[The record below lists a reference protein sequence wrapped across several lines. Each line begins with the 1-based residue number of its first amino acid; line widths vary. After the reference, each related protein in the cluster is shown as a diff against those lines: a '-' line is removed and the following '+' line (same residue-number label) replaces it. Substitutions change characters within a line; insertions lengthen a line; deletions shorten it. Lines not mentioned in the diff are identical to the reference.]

1 MTGKPPLD
9 VFLAAPRGF
18 CAGVDRAIQIV
29 ERALAKFGAP
39 VYVRHEIVHNRF
51 VVDGLKRRGAV
62 FVEDL
67 AEIPDRSRPVIFSAH
82 GVPKSVPEAADRLG
96 LFSLDAT
103 CPLVTKVHRAA
114 ETHHARG
121 RHVLLIGHAG
131 HPEVIGTMGQLPDG
145 AVTLV
150 TCVEDVAR
158 LAVPDGVPLAY
169 TTQTTLSL
177 DDTAAIVAALTE
189 RFPDIA
195 GPHRQD
201 ICYATTNR
209 QEAVKAVAPRVEAM
223 IVVGAPNSSNSQ
235 RLREVAEREGCR
247 AVLLQR
253 AADIDWTLFD
263 GVARLGITA
272 GASAPQVLIDEVLAA
287 FAERRDVR
295 LETVVT
301 AEETV
306 VFNLPKALRD
316 DADATPGEED

>member
-1 MTGKPPLD
+1 MAPPLD
-9 VFLAAPRGF
+9 ILLCSPRGF
-18 CAGVDRAIQIV
+18 CAGVDRAVQIV
-29 ERALAKFGAP
+29 EGALEAFGAP

-62 FVEDL
+62 FVEELD
-67 AEIPDRSRPVIFSAH
+67 EIPDRARPVIFSAH
-82 GVPKSVPEAADRLG
+82 GVPKAVPEAADRLG

-114 ETHHARG
+114 ESHHAKG
-121 RHVLLIGHAG
+121 RHVLLIGHTG
-131 HPEVIGTMGQLPDG
+131 HPEVIGTMGQLPEG

-150 TCVEDVAR
+150 TSVADAETVTPPEGA
-158 LAVPDGVPLAY
+158 LLAY

-177 DDTAAIVAALTE
+177 DDTAEIVAVLQR

-209 QEAVKAVAPRVEAM
+209 QEAVKAVAPRVAAM

-247 AVLLQR
+247 AVLLAG
-253 AADIDWTLFD
+253 AAEIDWADFE
-263 GVARLGITA
+263 GVDRLGITA
-272 GASAPQVLIDEVLAA
+272 GASAPEVLVEEMIAA
-287 FAERRDVR
+287 FAARREVR
-295 LETVVT
+295 VETIVT
-301 AEETV
+301 AEEKV
-306 VFNLPKALRD
+306 VFNLPKELRD
-316 DADATPGEED
+316 ALAAKRARDGEG

>member
-67 AEIPDRSRPVIFSAH
+67 AEIPDRTRPVIFSAH

-253 AADIDWTLFD
+253 AADIDWSLFD

-316 DADATPGEED
+316 DADATAGEED